1 MSCYPYILRMLMG
14 NQVVERLRA
23 SGIEVTEEVYKAV
36 ENELEKYNLRCG
48 LTWLKIYG
56 IFMPIIVSKYSSEE
70 IKKIEELI
78 YQETL
83 KKISQE
89 TKH

>member
-1 MSCYPYILRMLMG
+1 MLMG
-14 NQVVERLRA
+14 NQVAERLRA
-23 SGIEVTEEVYKAV
+23 SGIEVTEEVYRVV
-36 ENELEKYNLRCG
+36 ESELEKHNLRCR
-48 LTWLKIYG
+48 LTLLKING
-56 IFMPIIVSKYSSEE
+56 IFMPAIVSEYSSEE

-83 KKISQE
+83 KKINQE